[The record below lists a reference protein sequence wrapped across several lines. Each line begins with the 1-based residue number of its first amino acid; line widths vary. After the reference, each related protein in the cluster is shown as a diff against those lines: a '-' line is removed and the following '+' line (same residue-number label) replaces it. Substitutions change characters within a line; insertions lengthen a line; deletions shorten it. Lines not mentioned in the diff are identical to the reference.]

1 GPPVTRPGA
10 TWEHPKGARRRR
22 PRCVE
27 RPTTWLRRPGKTPA
41 GGPRYTAVPAGSS
54 IHELKLF
61 EHGAQRCRSLGIG
74 GDECLADRHIARG
87 LRLELVRQLTDD
99 RIEFEHGADILRLKL
114 RPADETVDLAH
125 QTRPA
130 Q

>member
-1 GPPVTRPGA
+1 RLRAADTSLYPP
-10 TWEHPKGARRRR
+10 ARAFMS
-22 PRCVE
+22 
-27 RPTTWLRRPGKTPA
+27 LF
-41 GGPRYTAVPAGSS
+41 
-54 IHELKLF
+54 KLF

-130 Q
+130 QSCRHLARLRVVAQRAIDLLQAVLGRADRIAKA